1 MTATARRP
9 RAWLSWSSGKDGAVA
24 LTALRDS
31 GDVEVCGLLTV
42 VRASDGRV
50 PMHSVRSELLEAQAD
65 ALRLPL
71 HRVPIPTPCPDEEYA
86 RRMATALGAAAA
98 AGVTHMA
105 FGDLALADVRE
116 YREARLVGTG
126 ITPVFPLWGRDT
138 ALLARE
144 VVAGGVRAVVTCVD
158 TRVLPASFA
167 GRDFDARLLGDLPEG
182 VDPCG
187 ENGELHT
194 FVVDGPGFAAPVDVR
209 VGRTWESDGFAYADL
224 LPRRP

>member
-1 MTATARRP
+1 M
-9 RAWLSWSSGKDGAVA
+9 A
-24 LTALRDS
+24 LAALRAA
-31 GDVEVCGLLTV
+31 GEVEVTGLFTV

-50 PMHSVRSELLEAQAD
+50 PMHDVRGELLDAQAD

-116 YREARLVGTG
+116 YREARLAATG
-126 ITPVFPLWGRDT
+126 ITPLFPLWGRDT

-144 VVAGGVRAVVTCVD
+144 VVDSGVRAVVTCVD
-158 TRVLPASFA
+158 TRALPASFA
-167 GRDFDARLLGDLPEG
+167 GRVFDARLLDDLPDG

-194 FVVDGPGFAAPVDVR
+194 FVVDGPGFAAPLDVR
-209 VGRTWESDGFAYADL
+209 VGRTSERDGFARADL